1 MRTSSYN
8 LFITASISAV
18 LIAPSFAIEAPA
30 DHAPPPPAIGQASAA
45 DAAPAFKPLR
55 FGTAPESADAPQA
68 SPARDTAYLG
78 VVTSEVPD
86 ILAGHLK
93 LSDGQG
99 ILIRS
104 LMPDGPAAKAGIATN
119 DIITR
124 VGDQAIQTPQDLSNS
139 ILQKNPD
146 DVISIHLIHK
156 GDLKTINITL
166 AKRPQQF
173 AAAQSQ
179 GQTNL
184 SFDQL
189 PEDLADR
196 IRGALQGNFGSM
208 DLDSQTGA
216 LPQPMQQGMQELQQR
231 MQGFLKQAPGNGGIQ
246 VQSGTTLRLRD
257 QNGCIEI
264 KSGQNG
270 KEVTLHDPNG
280 EIAWAGPWNSEQDKA
295 AAPLEI
301 RKRIEAMNLKD
312 CPDTKTGF
320 QLQIPQASAPL
331 PGRP

>member
-8 LFITASISAV
+8 LFITATFSAV
-18 LIAPSFAIEAPA
+18 LIAPSYAIEAPE
-30 DHAPPPPAIGQASAA
+30 DDAPPPPAIGNASAA

-55 FGTAPESADAPQA
+55 FGTSPESEIAPQA
-68 SPARDTAYLG
+68 SPARDTAFLG

-86 ILAGHLK
+86 ILAEHLK
-93 LSDGQG
+93 LTGGQG

-104 LMPDGPAAKAGIATN
+104 LMPGGPAAKAGIAAN

-124 VGDQAIQTPQDLSNS
+124 VGDQEILTPQDLSNS
-139 ILQKNPD
+139 ILQRNPN
-146 DVISIHLIHK
+146 DVVTIHFIHQ
-156 GDLKTINITL
+156 GDPKTINITL
-166 AKRPQQF
+166 TKRPQQF
-173 AAAQSQ
+173 ATSQSQ
-179 GQTNL
+179 GQSNL
-184 SFDQL
+184 GFDQL
-189 PEDLADR
+189 PEDLANR
-196 IRGALQGNFGSM
+196 IRGALQGNLGSM
-208 DLDSQTGA
+208 NLDLDSQTDTESQQM
-216 LPQPMQQGMQELQQR
+216 PQRL
-231 MQGFLKQAPGNGGIQ
+231 QGFLKQAPGSGGIQ

-295 AAPLEI
+295 AAPVEI

-312 CPDTKTGF
+312 CPDSKTGF
-320 QLQIPQASAPL
+320 LLQIPQASAPL
-331 PGRP
+331 PGGP